1 MKHYKLSYKT
11 TGETVE
17 FKMPTSWAD
26 VSFNKFVQ
34 LDSLKTDSEFIAV
47 LSGLEKHSVRDI
59 AQSNKF
65 IELVNDLQFLKQQ
78 PSKDMIPPSF
88 IAFAGVKVKTPID
101 IAMDT
106 LGQYEDLKNSIKVDG
121 FDRYLIALAIYLQPI
136 KDGTYNLIKA
146 KKLSKEVGEL
156 PCELVLTM
164 GGFFLMKLYGL
175 KDGYLQTYQRASLP
189 VKRLRLVILNWV
201 NSLASCLRL
210 TT

>member
-17 FKMPTSWAD
+17 FKMPTSWKD
-26 VSFNKFVQ
+26 VSFNIFVQ
-34 LDSLKTDSEFIAV
+34 IDKAKTDSEFIAL
-47 LSGLEKHSVRDI
+47 LSGLDKDSVRDI

-65 IELVNDLQFLKQQ
+65 IELTNDLQFLKEP
-78 PSKDMIPPSF
+78 PSKDMIPPS
-88 IAFAGVKVKTPID
+88 IIDFAGVKIKTPLD
-101 IAMDT
+101 IAMQT

-121 FDRYLIALAIYLQPI
+121 FDRYLIALSIYLQPH

-146 KKLSKEVGEL
+146 KALTKQVGEL

-175 KDGYLQTYQRASLP
+175 NDGYLRTYQRASSPL
-189 VKRLRLVILNWV
+189 KKFRLVILNWV
-201 NSLASCLRL
+201 NYLASFLRL